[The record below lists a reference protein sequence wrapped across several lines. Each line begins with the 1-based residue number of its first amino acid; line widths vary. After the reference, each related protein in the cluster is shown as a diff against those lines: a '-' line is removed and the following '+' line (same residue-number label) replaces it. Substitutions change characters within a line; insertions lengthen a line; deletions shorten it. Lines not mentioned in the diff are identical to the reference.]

1 MSYLR
6 NRPSLRLLTLCAALV
21 LGAASAQQGGTT
33 PSGQN
38 QPRQLDPAQRARFQA
53 MQPVLDLAGRVS
65 LLSELE
71 KTPAT
76 AVTKAQAKQLLPLL
90 QKLTTA
96 TSITPADATKT
107 LTQLEDKILSDKQ
120 VTALDDLDLKRQ
132 EERRALRAKSGG
144 SAQGGGLRIPGVP
157 VRIGAQGQNRPAGQA
172 QGGQQAGQR
181 PGGFGSGPF
190 NPFKQGRQAD
200 ALKKY
205 IAVLQK
211 K

>member
-1 MSYLR
+1 MPAF
-6 NRPSLRLLTLCAALV
+6 RPCSRCWTW
-21 LGAASAQQGGTT
+21 
-33 PSGQN
+33 
-38 QPRQLDPAQRARFQA
+38 PA
-53 MQPVLDLAGRVS
+53 GS
-65 LLSELE
+65 HSLSELE

-96 TSITPADATKT
+96 ASISPADATKT

-132 EERRALRAKSGG
+132 EERRAQRAKSGG

-205 IAVLQK
+205 IAVSAKEIIPNRFKQERRSPRIRLRRYLLRRRGAAYSEK
-211 K
+211 WTTENSILPRKF